1 MEQPTMSRLCTYGK
15 LYPISI
21 SQSIATNARDI
32 QNQHFRTHEILGT
45 KRLNLFLL
53 KQIVDFLNA
62 NPIKYELTVNPT
74 IYTSCIEQ
82 IWATAKAKTINGE
95 EQLQVLVDRKKVII
109 TESTIRRDLQL
120 EDAEGI
126 ELFLDKQVGDMSTH
140 DKIYVTPSHTKK
152 VFGNRKRVEK
162 GFSGDVTP
170 LFPTMMVQ
178 AHKEMGEGST
188 NPKPI
193 ADEATNEEDVPTHS
207 NDPLLSGK
215 DRLKLEE
222 LMAMCTNLQNRFL
235 DLEHTKTTQELEIK
249 SLKRRVKKLE
259 KKKRSRTHKLKRLYK
274 VGLSAKVYLQNF
286 LKMIKP
292 VLLVK
297 RESNIELLVSPKQCD
312 NETEFKNKE
321 MNQFCERKGIKREFS
336 VARTPQ
342 QNEVAKR
349 KNRTLIKAARTMLA
363 DSKLPTTFWAEAINT
378 ACYVQNRVLVIKPHN
393 KTLYELFLGRK
404 PALGFMRPF
413 GCLVTILNTIDHLG
427 NFDGKDDEGFFVR
440 YSINSKAFRVFN
452 SRTRIVKE
460 NLHVQFSENTPNI
473 AGNRPKWLFDID
485 ALTKSM
491 NYKPVVARNQS
502 NGNAGTKACD
512 DAGDNEKKVTEESG
526 GDPSNKNDSVNSTNN
541 INTASDG
548 NSTNNVNIVSLIVNT
563 AGIEVN
569 AVSSNTSIELPNDL
583 NMPELEDI
591 VYSDDYE
598 DVGVEADMNNLNT
611 FMHVSPIP
619 TTRIHKDHPV
629 EQIIGDLNSAP
640 QTRRMTKNLE
650 EHGLFSSVQQRTTHK
665 DFQNCLFA
673 CFLSQEEPK
682 KTLVDLPNGKRPI
695 GTKWVYRNKKDERGI
710 MIKNKARLVAQGY
723 TQEEG
728 IDYDEVFA
736 PVAII
741 EAIRL
746 FLAYALYKDFVV
758 YQMDIKSDFLY
769 GKIEE
774 EVYVC

>member
-1 MEQPTMSRLCTYGK
+1 MMPTRTEKDLPRTYPLDRSK
-15 LYPISI
+15 VLETIPTSDNEDALRFNIEEH
-21 SQSIATNARDI
+21 QSDTLSLITV
-32 QNQHFRTHEILGT
+32 TMEILLEPT
-45 KRLNLFLL
+45 SNSSLVNADRPK
-53 KQIVDFLNA
+53 VVLNA
-62 NPIKYELTVNPT
+62 VKGNQTYAV
-74 IYTSCIEQ
+74 
-82 IWATAKAKTINGE
+82 KASACWFWKPKT
-95 EQLQVLVDRKKVII
+95 KVIDHVSKHNSA
-109 TESTIRRDLQL
+109 STI
-120 EDAEGI
+120 
-126 ELFLDKQVGDMSTH
+126 
-140 DKIYVTPSHTKK
+140 
-152 VFGNRKRVEK
+152 
-162 GFSGDVTP
+162 
-170 LFPTMMVQ
+170 
-178 AHKEMGEGST
+178 
-188 NPKPI
+188 
-193 ADEATNEEDVPTHS
+193 
-207 NDPLLSGK
+207 
-215 DRLKLEE
+215 
-222 LMAMCTNLQNRFL
+222 
-235 DLEHTKTTQELEIK
+235 
-249 SLKRRVKKLE
+249 LKR
-259 KKKRSRTHKLKRLYK
+259 
-274 VGLSAKVYLQNF
+274 
-286 LKMIKP
+286 
-292 VLLVK
+292 
-297 RESNIELLVSPKQCD
+297 CD

-452 SRTRIVKE
+452 SRTRIVEE

-473 AGNRPKWLFDID
+473 AGNRPNWLFDIY
-485 ALTKSM
+485 ALKGKARMETVPGKDYILLPLWPTDLPFSQNSKSSPDDVF
-491 NYKPVVARNQS
+491 KPS
-502 NGNAGTKACD
+502 
-512 DAGDNEKKVTEESG
+512 GDNEKKVTEEPG

-548 NSTNNVNIVSLIVNT
+548 NSTNNVNTVSSIVNT
-563 AGIEVN
+563 VGIEVN

-650 EHGLFSSVQQRTTHK
+650 EHGLFSSVQQRTNHK

-682 KTLVDLPNGKRPI
+682 KVIHAL
-695 GTKWVYRNKKDERGI
+695 KD
-710 MIKNKARLVAQGY
+710 
-723 TQEEG
+723 
-728 IDYDEVFA
+728 
-736 PVAII
+736 PSWI
-741 EAIRL
+741 EAMQDEL
-746 FLAYALYKDFVV
+746 L
-758 YQMDIKSDFLY
+758 
-769 GKIEE
+769 
-774 EVYVC
+774 